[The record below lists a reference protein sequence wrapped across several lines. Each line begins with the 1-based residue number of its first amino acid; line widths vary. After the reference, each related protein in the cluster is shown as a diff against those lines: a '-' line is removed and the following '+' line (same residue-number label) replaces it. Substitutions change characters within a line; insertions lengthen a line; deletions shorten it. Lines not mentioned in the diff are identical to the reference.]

1 MNIPRK
7 LWKSFVFFLLSLSF
21 LEINAQ
27 NKSVTGTVTD
37 TNNEALIGVTIQV
50 QGTTKGTVTDY
61 DGKYMIPDVPG
72 DAKISVSYIGMQS
85 QVIDVNNRSVIDIV
99 LREDAEL
106 LEEVVQVGN
115 LPGRPAVYRRTS
127 HGYCR
132 QR

>member
-1 MNIPRK
+1 MKMKIPK
-7 LWKSFVFFLLSLSF
+7 NLWKSFVFFLLSLSF

-37 TNNEALIGVTIQV
+37 TNNEAFIGVTIQV

-85 QVIDVNNRSVIDIV
+85 QVIDVNNRSVIDSV
-99 LREDAEL
+99 LR
-106 LEEVVQVGN
+106 
-115 LPGRPAVYRRTS
+115 
-127 HGYCR
+127 
-132 QR
+132 